1 MGIRFGLLTFLKNP
15 HYAIT
20 SFNVL
25 NLTLNFRE
33 EVLLAVCY
41 DVICDGPVIPYIEFD
56 TFSLPN
62 FCVIYYVLMKFIL
75 SLYW

>member
-1 MGIRFGLLTFLKNP
+1 MGIRFRLLTFFLNP

-41 DVICDGPVIPYIEFD
+41 DVICDGLVIPN
-56 TFSLPN
+56 S
-62 FCVIYYVLMKFIL
+62 
-75 SLYW
+75 